1 MKSREIKTIGLGVNQ
16 HEAVYWIDLVNTKST
31 IRAKWL

>member
-16 HEAVYWIDLVNTKST
+16 HQAGYWVDLVNTK
-31 IRAKWL
+31 ALLE